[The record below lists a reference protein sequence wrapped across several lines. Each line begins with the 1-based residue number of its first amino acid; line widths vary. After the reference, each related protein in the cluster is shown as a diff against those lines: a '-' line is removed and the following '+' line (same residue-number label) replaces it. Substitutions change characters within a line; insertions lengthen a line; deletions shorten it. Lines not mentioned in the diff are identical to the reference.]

1 MSHAEQGGTRG
12 SVGRHRRQP
21 TQHYRARHR
30 ARRRLVP
37 ATAVPATAAA
47 LTVAAIATPWAAGT
61 TAAAAAQQPS
71 AQAGTDTYSSAAW
84 HFHPALAA
92 TGSTQAMPL
101 AYTVRPGDTLSQ
113 IAGHFYG
120 SQALWPALWWVNKS
134 KVANPNV
141 IQAGERLTLSPWHP
155 RAAWLAAAADRAMPR
170 PVVTA
175 AVVTQRS
182 GTAGDR
188 EPDGDSDDGGGY
200 RTQAGYSSAARAGS
214 YGSVNPGSYG
224 GFQACV
230 IARESGGQSQVMNAT
245 GHYGLY
251 QFAYGTWV
259 ANGGSPGSF
268 GHASVSEQNQVFAN
282 TVRSSGYSAWTP
294 YDGC

>member
-84 HFHPALAA
+84 HFHPVLAA

-120 SQALWPALWWVNKS
+120 SQPLWPALWWVNKS

-200 RTQAGYSSAARAGS
+200 RAPAAQQASYSATASYSGS
-214 YGSVNPGSYG
+214 G
-224 GFQACV
+224 GMQSCI
-230 IARESGGQSQVMNAT
+230 IARESGGNSQVMNAT